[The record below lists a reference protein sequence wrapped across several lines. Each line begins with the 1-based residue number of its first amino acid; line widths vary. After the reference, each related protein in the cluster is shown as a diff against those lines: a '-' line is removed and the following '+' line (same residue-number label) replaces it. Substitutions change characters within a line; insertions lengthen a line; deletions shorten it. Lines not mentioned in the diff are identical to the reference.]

1 MVTRAVAA
9 GRLLTPLAVL
19 VPILATVAGAA
30 WAFTISP
37 PLALLAIAGGFTVT
51 AYAGRPTYGAR
62 TSLVAATCTLLA
74 CPVAFYLWW
83 IVSINTSVCGKHV
96 DSAWKVLAC
105 AVGVLVFLALGS
117 LGVRTYRVISI
128 MPLALL
134 GAALAMLLVFAV
146 APGSPGICE
155 T

>member
-1 MVTRAVAA
+1 MGPPVSAA
-9 GRLLTPLAVL
+9 GGPS
-19 VPILATVAGAA
+19 AT
-30 WAFTISP
+30 
-37 PLALLAIAGGFTVT
+37 
-51 AYAGRPTYGAR
+51 R

-146 APGSPGICE
+146 APGSPGMPKSRARNGDMAASGQ
-155 T
+155 